1 MEKTEAKQ
9 RIDELKEK
17 LNEANRSY
25 YILDAPEISDFEYDK
40 LIRELIVL
48 EEEYPE
54 YKTQDSPSQRV
65 GGGVLEGFEQVT
77 HAVQMQSLSLIHI
90 CIRPFRKAVSAS

>member
-9 RIDELKEK
+9 RIDELKEI

-54 YKTQDSPSQRV
+54 YKTQDSPSQR
-65 GGGVLEGFEQVT
+65 GGRRR
-77 HAVQMQSLSLIHI
+77 A
-90 CIRPFRKAVSAS
+90 

>member
-9 RIDELKEK
+9 RIDELKEI

-54 YKTQDSPSQRV
+54 YKTQDSPT
-65 GGGVLEGFEQVT
+65 L
-77 HAVQMQSLSLIHI
+77 
-90 CIRPFRKAVSAS
+90 